1 MDGSRVDH
9 TKSGKERQ
17 ILHGITHMWN
27 LRYNTHQSIYKTE
40 TDVGKTWF
48 PKGEEAGIK
57 REYQNNKHDQR
68 MISHMISAIKSR
80 DHYMIVM

>member
-1 MDGSRVDH
+1 MRYCHSCNMDGSRVDH

-40 TDVGKTWF
+40 TDVGKTHGF
-48 PKGEEAGIK
+48 QKEKEKQG
-57 REYQNNKHDQR
+57 
-68 MISHMISAIKSR
+68 
-80 DHYMIVM
+80 

>member
-40 TDVGKTWF
+40 TDVGKTHGF
-48 PKGEEAGIK
+48 QKEKEKQG
-57 REYQNNKHDQR
+57 
-68 MISHMISAIKSR
+68 
-80 DHYMIVM
+80 